1 MINVILGET
10 YMNIKNFLYYAY
22 YEIKYKIEECI
33 KHNCYIE
40 KHTNY
45 LHSISKS
52 TSTSKISKT
61 DYYDEPWEKV

>member
-22 YEIKYKIEECI
+22 YEIKYKIEECT

-45 LHSISKS
+45 LHSIS
-52 TSTSKISKT
+52 TSTSKISKN

>member
-22 YEIKYKIEECI
+22 YEIKYKIEECT

-52 TSTSKISKT
+52 TSPSKISKT